1 MTILTQK
8 ETEDL
13 LAKCNMKSVNQFPE
27 IERFDPQALALS
39 LRPGQVVRIQ
49 RDSVTALNTIY
60 YRVCL

>member
-1 MTILTQK
+1 
-8 ETEDL
+8 
-13 LAKCNMKSVNQFPE
+13 MKSVNQFPE